1 MKKFIVLAVIAL
13 LSLTAFGQKNPDVH
27 VTYSN
32 VGSPL
37 PPAYDKAEW
46 HFNWPGENRRTIP
59 SEWFQNED
67 GSFIVK
73 TVTGYIEWIDTR
85 NWTPVGKQTFS
96 ATVNYILLPGDS
108 NSKFLTIE
116 VNDYQPYHA
125 ISNPGLLP

>member
-1 MKKFIVLAVIAL
+1 M
-13 LSLTAFGQKNPDVH
+13 TAFGQSYPDVH
-27 VTYSN
+27 VSYSN

-37 PPAYDKAEW
+37 PPAYDKPEW
-46 HFNWPGENRRTIP
+46 HFNWPGDNRYTIP

-67 GSFIVK
+67 GAFEVR
-73 TVTGYIEWIDTR
+73 TVHGYIEWIDTR
-85 NWTPVGKQTFS
+85 TWQPAGRQTFS